1 MRLKNK
7 VTLITGAG
15 AGIGRATALLF
26 AREGSKVVVDARRSQ
41 NGEETV
47 RMIEKVG
54 GEAFLV
60 VADVSRTADAERMIQ
75 SVVDQYGR
83 IDILVNN
90 AGTGKGDRV
99 TEVLE
104 EDWDRAVDIN
114 LKGVFLVSRFAIR
127 QMIKQGGG
135 CIVNLSSI
143 RGLLGNPCAA
153 SYCSSKGGVVLLTK
167 QMAVDYA
174 KDNIRV
180 NCVCPGFI
188 GTEMFYSLANSKE
201 DPKEA
206 LRVFEEMAPLS
217 RVARPEE
224 VATAILFL
232 ASDDASFINGVALPV
247 DGGYTANAIRRIQ

>member
-1 MRLKNK
+1 M
-7 VTLITGAG
+7 
-15 AGIGRATALLF
+15 
-26 AREGSKVVVDARRSQ
+26 
-41 NGEETV
+41 
-47 RMIEKVG
+47 
-54 GEAFLV
+54 
-60 VADVSRTADAERMIQ
+60 
-75 SVVDQYGR
+75 
-83 IDILVNN
+83 
-90 AGTGKGDRV
+90 
-99 TEVLE
+99 
-104 EDWDRAVDIN
+104 
-114 LKGVFLVSRFAIR
+114 
-127 QMIKQGGG
+127 
-135 CIVNLSSI
+135 
-143 RGLLGNPCAA
+143 
-153 SYCSSKGGVVLLTK
+153 VLLTK

-188 GTEMFYSLANSKE
+188 GTEMFYSYTNSKE